1 MVSETKTNI
10 INGAKLIVD
19 FLASE
24 GVNKIF
30 GYPGAV
36 VLPIYDELGKSNK
49 IHHYLCRH
57 EQAAVHMAEGY
68 ACVSNKIGVVLVT
81 SGPGATNTITGILN
95 AYSDKTPLVIIAGQ
109 CEQIGCNQFQEADM
123 SKITDSCTKKN
134 FIISNTSNILSV
146 LKEAFKIAQTPPKGP
161 VVISVSKHIL
171 MQEIQCK
178 PIEKQFIPNLT
189 VETSQSNIIR
199 MIDMMKSS
207 ERPTILVGGGAY
219 ASSTLIRELIH
230 TCNYPVLH
238 TLMGKGI
245 VDDLSLGMVG
255 VNGSNLANSILEDS
269 DLLIVLGSR
278 LDSRITGKSD
288 NFLPQTKIINLNI
301 EPNTSSNVNINQEIN
316 GDLNILLQQ
325 LLGNIK
331 SNNIMFNIKFDW
343 IDKIESLKKL
353 YSNENLSYISSVD
366 DRLIT
371 ENVLSIVHDYT
382 QKYNPIITTDVGQ
395 HQILTSK
402 IFKSKTPYN
411 FLTSGGLGAMGF
423 GFPAAIGAYLAK
435 PDSLIINITGDGS
448 FQMNMQELGTCLEY
462 KIPIKVLIM
471 NNSSL
476 GLVKQ
481 AQGRYYNGRYYQSD
495 MVNPNFVQIASAYN
509 IKGVTI
515 KTVDEL
521 KLALNKYITKSIPV
535 IFDIHTVNT
544 EIV

>member
-1 MVSETKTNI
+1 MVSKTKINI

-19 FLASE
+19 FLVSE
-24 GVNKIF
+24 GVDKIF

-36 VLPIYDELGKSNK
+36 VLPIYDELSKSNK
-49 IHHYLCRH
+49 IKHYLCRH

-68 ACVSNKIGVVLVT
+68 ARVSNKIGVVLVT
-81 SGPGATNTITGILN
+81 SGPGATNTVTGILN
-95 AYSDKTPLVIIAGQ
+95 AYSDKTPLVVIAGQ
-109 CEQIGCNQFQEADM
+109 CEEIGCNQFQEADM
-123 SKITDSCTKKN
+123 IKITSSCTKKN
-134 FIISNTSNILSV
+134 YVISKTENILTV
-146 LKEAFKIAQTPPKGP
+146 LKEAFKIAQTAPKGP
-161 VVISVSKHIL
+161 VLISIPKSFLLQKI
-171 MQEIQCK
+171 EIN
-178 PIEKQFIPNLT
+178 PIEKNFIPNLK

-199 MIDMMKSS
+199 LVDSMKIS
-207 ERPTILVGGGAY
+207 EKPTILVGGGAY
-219 ASSTLIRELIH
+219 ASSTLIRELAH
-230 TCNYPVLH
+230 TCNFPVLH

-255 VNGSNLANSILEDS
+255 VNGSNLANSILEES
-269 DLLIVLGSR
+269 DLLLVLGSR

-288 NFLPQTKIINLNI
+288 NFLPHTKIINLNI
-301 EPNTSSNVNINQEIN
+301 EPNTSLNVNISQEIN

-343 IDKIESLKKL
+343 LDKIDALKKM
-353 YSNENLSYISSVD
+353 YSNENLSYISSDD

-371 ENVLSIVHDYT
+371 ENVLSIIHDYT

-435 PDSLIINITGDGS
+435 PDSLILNITGDGS

-462 KIPIKVLIM
+462 KIPVKILIM
-471 NNSSL
+471 NNASL

-481 AQGRYYNGRYYQSD
+481 AQGRYYGARYYQSD
-495 MVNPNFVQIASAYN
+495 MINPDFVQIASAYN

-515 KTVDEL
+515 RTVEEL
-521 KLALNKYITKSIPV
+521 KQALDKYITINQPV
-535 IFDIHTVNT
+535 IFDIHTINS